1 MELFSWFLAFDQQP
15 LFALETPW
23 LSVIPLNSV
32 SVCATELHWP
42 CAFPGSS
49 DSRGTSVSE
58 SARSPLWTRLKPRGP
73 GTVKCSLGQRWRAH
87 SVEKQRR
94 QQLLAACGAPR
105 AGCADLLSLLLP
117 KGLVAAAGPPSY
129 NESFIH
135 LVVTWELTAKGGR
148 SGRAVP
154 YGSLCSGSREPA
166 AGQPAIAMHNGCP
179 SLPLSAWHRT
189 VLFSL

>member
-1 MELFSWFLAFDQQP
+1 MPSQAPLTREEPRSLSPHAPLCGQGSNPEVQAQSNAPLASAGGRI
-15 LFALETPW
+15 LW
-23 LSVIPLNSV
+23 R
-32 SVCATELHWP
+32 
-42 CAFPGSS
+42 SS
-49 DSRGTSVSE
+49 G
-58 SARSPLWTRLKPRGP
+58 
-73 GTVKCSLGQRWRAH
+73 
-87 SVEKQRR
+87 R

>member
-87 SVEKQRR
+87 SVEKQR
-94 QQLLAACGAPR
+94 P
-105 AGCADLLSLLLP
+105 S
-117 KGLVAAAGPPSY
+117 AAAGRLWSP
-129 NESFIH
+129 ESRLCRFAVI
-135 LVVTWELTAKGGR
+135 TSAKGPC
-148 SGRAVP
+148 SCGRA
-154 YGSLCSGSREPA
+154 
-166 AGQPAIAMHNGCP
+166 
-179 SLPLSAWHRT
+179 T
-189 VLFSL
+189 